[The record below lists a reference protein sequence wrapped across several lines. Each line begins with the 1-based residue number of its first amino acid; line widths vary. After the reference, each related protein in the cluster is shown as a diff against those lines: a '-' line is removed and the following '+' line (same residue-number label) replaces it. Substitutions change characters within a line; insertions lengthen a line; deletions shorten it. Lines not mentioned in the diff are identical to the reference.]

1 MRNDAELIYLK
12 RKVGIGNSLRYKLSS
27 FTPLLIIMIITAVLV
42 FSITFI
48 FSMSD
53 AIENAIIYLGSGAV
67 YSSEYVDPAL
77 YPEVGYESFVS
88 KTEGII
94 YSENGEGLV
103 YLKGIDSTYFTD
115 ERRNALHLEPGLSN
129 SEKGILISQ
138 TLAESLNLNI
148 GDRLTLL
155 LYEEEKN
162 RTRPHLLSVT
172 GIFDSG
178 YVQLDRY
185 LAFVDISLLEGAEGG
200 YEIILKDNKS
210 AASFASSLR
219 SSGYDA
225 SSFDQLY
232 SSLYGNVRN
241 SIAILYLIF
250 ALVAILAAFFS
261 SDASHAYVARDARDI
276 AAMMLLGLSE
286 NRIRKMY
293 LKLTLFFILIAV
305 LIGSSAGI
313 VLSMRIPHLI
323 KLIAEENS
331 SLLEYYI
338 TSFSV
343 SIPLKS
349 IAAII
354 VVMLFVS
361 AITVFI
367 SLFSIKSKDINT
379 LVKGE

>member
-1 MRNDAELIYLK
+1 
-12 RKVGIGNSLRYKLSS
+12 
-27 FTPLLIIMIITAVLV
+27 
-42 FSITFI
+42 
-48 FSMSD
+48 
-53 AIENAIIYLGSGAV
+53 
-67 YSSEYVDPAL
+67 
-77 YPEVGYESFVS
+77 
-88 KTEGII
+88 
-94 YSENGEGLV
+94 
-103 YLKGIDSTYFTD
+103 
-115 ERRNALHLEPGLSN
+115 
-129 SEKGILISQ
+129 
-138 TLAESLNLNI
+138 
-148 GDRLTLL
+148 
-155 LYEEEKN
+155 
-162 RTRPHLLSVT
+162 
-172 GIFDSG
+172 
-178 YVQLDRY
+178 
-185 LAFVDISLLEGAEGG
+185 
-200 YEIILKDNKS
+200 
-210 AASFASSLR
+210 
-219 SSGYDA
+219 
-225 SSFDQLY
+225 
-232 SSLYGNVRN
+232 
-241 SIAILYLIF
+241 
-250 ALVAILAAFFS
+250 
-261 SDASHAYVARDARDI
+261 
-276 AAMMLLGLSE
+276 MMLLGLSE

>member
-1 MRNDAELIYLK
+1 MRSDAEHIYLK
-12 RKVGIGNSLRYKLSS
+12 RKIGIGNSLRYKLSS
-27 FTPLLIIMIITAVLV
+27 FTPLLIIMLITAVLV

-67 YSSEYVDPAL
+67 YSSDYADPAL
-77 YPEVGYESFVS
+77 YPEIDSEGFVV

-103 YLKGIDSTYFTD
+103 YLKGVDDSYFTE
-115 ERRNALHLEPGLSN
+115 ERRNVLHLESSVLDSRN
-129 SEKGILISQ
+129 GILVSK
-138 TLAESLNLNI
+138 TLAESLKLRI

-162 RTRPHLLSVT
+162 RTRPQLMSVA

-178 YVQLDRY
+178 YVQLDKY
-185 LAFVDISLLEGAEGG
+185 LAFVDRSLLEGESGG
-200 YEIILKDNKS
+200 YEIILKDKKA
-210 AASFASSLR
+210 AASFSALLR
-219 SSGYDA
+219 SAGYDA
-225 SSFDQLY
+225 ASFDQLY

-250 ALVAILAAFFS
+250 ASVAVLAAFFS
-261 SDASHAYVARDARDI
+261 TDAAHSYVSRDSRDI
-276 AAMMLLGLSE
+276 AAMLLLGLSE

-293 LKLTLFFILIAV
+293 LELTLFFILISA
-305 LIGSSAGI
+305 LIGSAAGML
-313 VLSMRIPHLI
+313 LSMRIPHII
-323 KLIAEENS
+323 KLITAENS

-338 TSFSV
+338 TSFNV
-343 SIPLKS
+343 SIPFPA

-354 VVMLFVS
+354 AVMLCVS
-361 AITVFI
+361 ALSVFI
-367 SLFSIKSKDINT
+367 SLLSIKSKDINA